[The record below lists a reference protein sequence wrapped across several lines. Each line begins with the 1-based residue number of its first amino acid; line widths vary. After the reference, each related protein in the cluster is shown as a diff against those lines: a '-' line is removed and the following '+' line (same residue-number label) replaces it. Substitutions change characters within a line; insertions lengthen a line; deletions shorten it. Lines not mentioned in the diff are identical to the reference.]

1 LLLEFPDREE
11 AESMQPLGTTAA
23 DVPQPAV
30 PSSRPE
36 LTCLVVDAGRTG
48 CRVALYAGGQPAVA
62 TGPGLPGVADG
73 DGSAEP
79 LVSVVKALLDN
90 LPMPAGE
97 LDAICVGMTGILRPG
112 PAAAAVAEAL
122 GALLPARRVLVTSDV
137 VTSYCGAVGLGDG
150 VAVAAGTGSITL
162 GVGSLGVA
170 RVDGWGYL
178 LGDAGSGYEIGRR
191 GLESALRAHDGRD
204 GSALLADLAA
214 DAFGSLDEVVPAVYG
229 AANPVSVVAAFAEQ
243 VATAAR
249 AGDRAALEIWSAAA
263 TALAESALAAAARA
277 CDPMAPATLS
287 WTGSLFEAAD
297 LMLEP
302 FLAQVAAGSGAR
314 AEALEPRPPFGTA
327 LDGGYLLAGA
337 PGDHPLLREL
347 VHVATAGPGRRRA
360 RR

>member
-1 LLLEFPDREE
+1 LLLQSSDREE

-23 DVPQPAV
+23 GLPQPGGHPAH
-30 PSSRPE
+30 PE

-48 CRVALYAGGQPAVA
+48 CRAALYTGGDPTVA

-90 LPMPAGE
+90 LPRPPGE

-122 GALLPARRVLVTSDV
+122 GALLPARRVMVTSDV
-137 VTSYCGAVGLGDG
+137 VTSYCGAVGLGEG
-150 VAVAAGTGSITL
+150 VTVAAGTGSIAL

-204 GSALLADLAA
+204 GSAHLAELAA
-214 DAFGSLDEVVPAVYG
+214 AAFGSLDEVVPAVYG
-229 AANPVSVVAAFAEQ
+229 AANPVSTVAGFAEQ
-243 VATAAR
+243 VAAAAR
-249 AGDRAALEIWSAAA
+249 EGDGAALEIWSAAA
-263 TALAESALAAAARA
+263 GALAESALAAAGRA
-277 CDPMAPATLS
+277 CEPLGPATLS
-287 WTGSLFEAAD
+287 WTGSLFEATD
-297 LMLEP
+297 LLLDP
-302 FLAQVAAGSGAR
+302 FLAHVAEGVAARGAV
-314 AEALEPRPPFGTA
+314 LEPRPPLGSA

-337 PGDHPLLREL
+337 PADHPLLREL
-347 VHVATAGPGRRRA
+347 VHVVTAADRRP
-360 RR
+360 